1 MNTIS
6 KKIFSSFVS
15 LTTIAWS
22 VGVGTIALPAT
33 ASAAMPGDLVKAS
46 GPAVYYYGADQ
57 KRYTFPSE
65 SVFKSWYR
73 DFSSVKTI
81 SDAELAAI
89 PFGSNNVTMRAG
101 TKLIK
106 ITTDPKVYAVT
117 PGGVLHHVGSEAIAI
132 SLFGSAWASRV
143 VDVADPF
150 FVNYTVGSEIGS
162 AVHPDGSLVMIGG
175 SKYVIVGGQ
184 KRMLSDS
191 AFAANGFNPADVI
204 TTSLTYPDGAAVTGR
219 EAGLADTVTAA
230 AASSTPVGGAV
241 TASLASDTPAGMTVP
256 KNGSSVYL
264 AKFNLTAGS
273 AAATVTGLK
282 VHRVGVGATT
292 DLANVYIYDASGAR
306 LTTGRTVNSTTN
318 MVEFNSLNLM
328 IAAGQTVSVF
338 VTADFGASSS
348 GGQHSVELMDA
359 ASVVVSGS
367 STVSGSFPV
376 RGNVFTVGNA
386 NAARL
391 DVTKGTQPTNP
402 NIGAVDAEISNF
414 KLTANTNDIQVR
426 RVTLLQAGSISNSD
440 LSDLKLYQG
449 TTLVASSAALV
460 GDKMVLNFSTPYLL
474 TAGTTKT
481 FSLHAHVA
489 GRAGRTVR
497 TYVEYTTDVYAIDQ
511 TYGAGAAVCISNS
524 ATGGCSTTGQ
534 GSFDG
539 ASSSY
544 YVEVTTQGGQLTVAF
559 NGPATTNVAKGSQD
573 VVMYKFSLTSPDND
587 LEIKNFDF
595 HIVGQTV
602 GGVASRVKGRS
613 GTEYFRD
620 IKVKDVDTGATV
632 MGPTSLSSSVASPAT
647 DSGLIT
653 LTDSFT
659 LRAGTTRNFAI
670 TADLSNT
677 EDADGFFSA
686 GTSTYKV
693 TLGDGSSYI
702 FGSNDVR
709 IVSTGEYL
717 DSSKVV
723 PNTTITGNAFTVK
736 SSSLSVALSSTPSS
750 GTAVKKQAGLPVV
763 GLVFTAG
770 AQSDVLV
777 TAVKLTAVGDYG
789 NNGTMT
795 VGEAYQDL
803 MSCAL
808 FNGTTQVGTAQSPDS
823 TLGTM
828 NVTNMN
834 LSIPRGTSV
843 TLTAQCTLASTLGD
857 TVAGDPVAIGIA
869 SASDVTAQDGDS
881 NSVTASLS
889 SGVTANA
896 SNSATV
902 VQTIMNS
909 GSITIATDNLRS
921 STILVAGQDV
931 WQNFAQF
938 RATAQNE
945 DMIIDR
951 LTVTST
957 GDSASFSQVA
967 VAVNGAVKGSDSLS
981 SGSYASKDIDLSQNT
996 ITVPKNGSTL
1006 IQVWGKLSPTS
1017 ASSTVSG
1024 ATSGVARAGAAVS
1037 LGLAAGVTSGEWSSD
1052 YSSKFNARVTGAASG
1067 ERVYAAGSNTAGNSF
1082 IAHKSVP
1089 TVQKQ
1094 SLSTATLTAGQMD
1107 LYKVQVSADSAGSIA
1122 LKRISF
1128 NVSVTT
1134 STGSSM
1140 NLTNLRLRR
1149 GSSDVAL
1156 SDVVITDGFG
1166 ADLEGGS
1173 AVTSTANAGGVQ
1185 QVVSV
1190 AFTGEETISGSGNV
1204 YTLYG
1209 TVGGSVVAGD
1219 TVSVSLAR
1227 TGSSTVTAALG
1238 GYLTDSVSTSG
1249 SYAGPNIQVGAANGS
1264 GTIYPAW
1271 FAWSDLSE
1279 VPHYSNSSGAS
1290 VSRDWYND
1298 YLIEDLTAS
1307 QTLSR

>member
-33 ASAAMPGDLVKAS
+33 ASAAMPGDLIKAS
-46 GPAVYYYGADQ
+46 GPAVYYYGGDQ
-57 KRYTFPSE
+57 KRYVFPNE
-65 SVFKSWYR
+65 TTYKSWYR
-73 DFSSVKTI
+73 DFSSVRTI
-81 SDAELAAI
+81 SDAELAGI
-89 PFGSNNVTMRAG
+89 MIGGNVTLRAG
-101 TKLIK
+101 TKLVK
-106 ITTDPKVYAVT
+106 ITTDPKVYVVT
-117 PGGVLHHVGSEAIAI
+117 PGGILHHLGSEAIAI

-143 VDVADPF
+143 VDVPDAF
-150 FVNYTVGSEIGS
+150 FVNYTVGSGITS

-175 SKYVIVGGQ
+175 SKYVIMNGM
-184 KRMLSDS
+184 KRMVSDS

-204 TTSLTYPDGAAVTGR
+204 TTSLTYPDGAAVEGR
-219 EAGLADTVTAA
+219 EAGLADTVTVGS
-230 AASSTPVGGAV
+230 SSTPVGGAV
-241 TASLASDTPAGMTVP
+241 TVSLASDTPAGMTVP

-264 AKFNLTAGS
+264 AKFNIMAGS

-292 DLANVYIYDASGAR
+292 DLANIYIYDASGAR
-306 LTTGRTVNSTTN
+306 LTTGRTVNSTSN

-328 IAAGQTVSVF
+328 VAAGQTVSVF

-391 DVTKGTQPTNP
+391 DVQKGTQPTNP
-402 NIGAVDAEISNF
+402 NIGAADAEISNF

-426 RVTLLQAGSISNSD
+426 RVTLLQAGSISNTD

-449 TTLVASSAALV
+449 TTLVASSAALM
-460 GDKMVLNFSTPYLL
+460 GDKMVMNFSTPYLL

-481 FSLHAHVA
+481 FSLHAKVS
-489 GRAGRTVR
+489 GRAARTVR

-511 TYGAGAAVCISNS
+511 TYGAGAAVCISNA

-595 HIVGQTV
+595 HIVGQTA

-620 IKVKDVDTGATV
+620 IKVKDVDSGATV
-632 MGPTSLSSSVASPAT
+632 MGPTSLSSSVASPAS
-647 DSGLIT
+647 DSGLVT

-677 EDADGFFSA
+677 EDADGFFTA

-693 TLGDGSSYI
+693 TLGDGSSAI
-702 FGSNDVR
+702 FSSNDVR
-709 IVSTGEYL
+709 ITSTGEYL
-717 DSSKVV
+717 DTSKIV

-736 SSSLSVALSSTPSS
+736 ASSLTVALSSTPSS

-823 TLGTM
+823 TAGTM
-828 NVTNMN
+828 NITNMN
-834 LSIPRGTSV
+834 LSIPKGTSV
-843 TLTAQCTLASTLGD
+843 TLTAKCTLASTLGD
-857 TVAGDPVAIGIA
+857 STLGDPVAIGIVTA
-869 SASDVTAQDGDS
+869 STDVTAQDGDS
-881 NSVTASLS
+881 NTVTATLS
-889 SGVTANA
+889 SGVTTNA
-896 SNSATV
+896 TNSATV
-902 VQTIMNS
+902 VTTIMNS

-951 LTVTST
+951 LTVTSS

-967 VAVNGAVKGSDSLS
+967 IAVNGAVKGSDSLS
-981 SGSYASKDIDLSQNT
+981 SGSYASKDIDLSSNT

-1024 ATSGVARAGAAVS
+1024 ATSGVARSGAAVS
-1037 LGLAAGVTSGEWSSD
+1037 LGLAADVQTGEWSSD

-1089 TVQKQ
+1089 TVQRQ
-1094 SLSTATLTAGQMD
+1094 SLSTATLTSGQMD
-1107 LYKVQVSADSAGSIA
+1107 LYKAQVSADSAGSIA

-1128 NVSVTT
+1128 NISATT
-1134 STGSSM
+1134 SSGSSM
-1140 NLTNLRLRR
+1140 SLSNFRIRR
-1149 GSSDVAL
+1149 GSSDVSL
-1156 SDVVITDGFG
+1156 SDVVIKDQYGT
-1166 ADLEGGS
+1166 DLEAGS
-1173 AVTSTANAGGVQ
+1173 ITTTANTSTQ

-1204 YTLYG
+1204 YTLYA
-1209 TVGGSVVAGD
+1209 TIGGSVVAGD

-1238 GYLTDSVSTSG
+1238 GYLTDSVSTADG
-1249 SYAGPNIQVGAANGS
+1249 FVGPNVEVGAANGS

-1279 VPHYSNSSGAS
+1279 VPHYSNSSGS
-1290 VSRDWYND
+1290 NVSRDWYDD
-1298 YLIEDLTAS
+1298 YLVEDLTAS